1 MEYIIYNKS
10 GEELTTVSRFTLDDT
25 DMGTSAITM
34 SLTSPT
40 PIDFGNGDYLIFRN
54 EKYTLNYIPSVKRQ
68 ARTGSYGE
76 AFVYD
81 NIIFNSCRD
90 ELTRCM
96 FYDVVENDNGIPY
109 TSSPSVTFTDS
120 GLAQIKMRVQANLD
134 RVYGEGAW
142 EVFIQDGAIRKDGDP
157 INDYNYS
164 FSSQSVWEVLVQM
177 SSSQDVNF
185 TVRNIYAEDGAIV
198 DRKII
203 TLGATHDVAPKDY
216 AYGKG
221 NGFKSIEAQSQESE
235 QVITVLHAY
244 GNTQNMPYRYYNHL
258 VDGHYD
264 KDKDWDSTHPL
275 ASLYMPNLSL
285 PGFGTKPTGTVK
297 YYNRD
302 LAEGLE
308 VNYAFAA
315 VVTFYDVQYNVVK
328 TRDDAAF
335 AFVQRVK
342 TENGSQYVYDT
353 YLQSLRSYGRYGY
366 KEGDKYFNSDDDE
379 NGYDDIYPSAKWLTD
394 ENGDPVAVVTNGDD
408 IADNGVPLE
417 DGTIDVQ
424 NFTIDIADVGFNV
437 RDDNY
442 GADAVPQLV
451 MTSGMCTSRTFDI
464 SDCVERKDNNG
475 NVIGYTL
482 TCVRTKDEAIDR
494 YFPYSDYHIKAGD
507 TFAFL
512 NIQMPYVY
520 VEKSAEQLLKEGL
533 KYLAAHDTNTI
544 TLKPEMDNIFL
555 AKESG
560 EYRLADLLRSGL
572 RLNIVDDDIAAYT
585 PLSGLTISQ
594 LRIEVGNSLIDEY
607 EVTLASDKEADML
620 SRVVSE
626 VKNYFA
632 ANNSS
637 SSLRIITSADGTPP
651 SDHSVY
657 SSKRTDK
664 QFLRK
669 DVSDRSAGTISSDKG
684 FEGGEFKQNVSGVG
698 IYKDSEGVWHIETD
712 VLSVRRKLVA
722 KTLEIQEVKH
732 IGGQTMLTAAG
743 NTIACVVE
751 HVDEQFFRCYFPKSD
766 NGKAVTNTWEVG
778 DQAYCQMFNLANNN
792 GTAESR
798 FYWRLVT
805 ATSNG
810 TTDDTT
816 TIEVDGVE
824 VDASGYHFIDL
835 SCDDPGVSGGYI
847 DGSDVPQ
854 AGDKVVQLGYRG
866 DDTDRQNAIIAAG
879 AGGGSPYIYL
889 FYGIKTFELPSDPDR
904 LKPNDNKLTGQLTI
918 TAGSSGASNLSDFA
932 TAVQEKIRVG
942 ARNLLRNS
950 GFTGDYLSE
959 QLSDTKE
966 LDADSPLWSDALD
979 HWTTEGTIT
988 INEDKSAVSGY
999 SAHIEGGSISQTVD
1013 ENVAV
1018 GDTFVLSFYLQGSV
1032 EYEFGGVSG
1041 TLRNGVGTFEKPKL
1055 QTVYLTAETAE
1066 NTLRIADKT
1075 TTDAEGMT
1083 SIADGT
1089 IYDLQLERGNVATEW
1104 SHNYLDNSSDRAY
1117 YQSLKYLSGALR
1129 GSTSINGGLILTN
1142 VIELGNYTDN
1152 EQTDVTAGLSG
1163 TRSDNSVSEDV
1174 AFWGGGT
1181 LEEAIKAL
1189 AKYGTTNTTQTESGL
1204 AQAVIGHNGTA
1215 VFNNIHI
1222 NGSGTFTGA
1231 VTITG
1236 GQSKTD
1242 IDNALQGV
1250 SDNKDSITTL
1260 GEQIAAIAANFSD
1273 LDYLKKAL
1281 AQSTTIEGGVVATS
1295 LLLLG
1300 SKDAS
1305 GNYNALA
1312 GLSGIDS
1319 VNDGTGVALFFGGNP
1334 YANGTSTKADES
1346 LAKAVF
1352 RFDGSGFLAGGTL
1365 SWSKNG
1371 FITSKSPF
1379 MERWV
1384 DIREYIGVGGGYTVD
1399 YSLGANIKLT
1409 GTNSVYTLATPSEA
1423 ESATYWQ
1430 TCFMLNVKSESM
1442 TMVLQADTNDFFHV
1456 TSYDSD
1462 NPIEG
1467 RYIVLHPQYSPYQLE
1482 AYKVGSG
1489 VRWQIPRRNCGYCHT
1504 ETRTIGGTDYSVI
1517 VVGDTKEQSFTIG
1530 TKKYSFS
1537 NGILVK
1543 VTDIDDGGTG
1553 TP

>member
-1 MEYIIYNKS
+1 MRVYDKEGNLRCTVPVTSKCVYSKTLMDEEYVLLPFESDTLIGFAKGDYIDTDEWGRFYMVEIAKPTAAGDGGWSYEQKFHAHWEKFRNRICFYDRQGGCEKSWKMTQTPEYFLDIICGNIKAAGYGDYGYDWDDSLTEMKLVSFDGTNIIDALTALAQAWDTEWWISDSIIHLGKCSIGTPVELSELEELSDVDRSDGQNSEYYTRMYAFGSTRNLPTNYRKDDGGTVIEGVVESRLKLPSGVPYVDAWEDMADEDVVEAVAVFDDIYPHMTGTMSAISTKGYTDTETNSDGEEVEVKWLAYRFRDSTMPKPFSENYVLS
-10 GEELTTVSRFTLDDT
+10 GEELRIVFQTGKLAGMDFAVTFNPDGYVESADESQLFEIVRNDDYGVSLPSEAFKPEEGDT
-25 DMGTSAITM
+25 YILYGYNTSYVYENLVPEAEEELLETAREKIQEASRDKSVFECVTN
-34 SLTSPT
+34 PVRCAGYKA
-40 PIDFGNGDYLIFRN
+40 DGNGGLSYSSADEIDLN
-54 EKYTLNYIPSVKRQ
+54 VGQAVTL
-68 ARTGSYGE
+68 
-76 AFVYD
+76 
-81 NIIFNSCRD
+81 
-90 ELTRCM
+90 
-96 FYDVVENDNGIPY
+96 
-109 TSSPSVTFTDS
+109 
-120 GLAQIKMRVQANLD
+120 
-134 RVYGEGAW
+134 
-142 EVFIQDGAIRKDGDP
+142 
-157 INDYNYS
+157 
-164 FSSQSVWEVLVQM
+164 
-177 SSSQDVNF
+177 
-185 TVRNIYAEDGAIV
+185 
-198 DRKII
+198 
-203 TLGATHDVAPKDY
+203 
-216 AYGKG
+216 
-221 NGFKSIEAQSQESE
+221 
-235 QVITVLHAY
+235 
-244 GNTQNMPYRYYNHL
+244 
-258 VDGHYD
+258 
-264 KDKDWDSTHPL
+264 
-275 ASLYMPNLSL
+275 LS
-285 PGFGTKPTGTVK
+285 
-297 YYNRD
+297 
-302 LAEGLE
+302 
-308 VNYAFAA
+308 
-315 VVTFYDVQYNVVK
+315 
-328 TRDDAAF
+328 
-335 AFVQRVK
+335 
-342 TENGSQYVYDT
+342 
-353 YLQSLRSYGRYGY
+353 
-366 KEGDKYFNSDDDE
+366 
-379 NGYDDIYPSAKWLTD
+379 
-394 ENGDPVAVVTNGDD
+394 
-408 IADNGVPLE
+408 
-417 DGTIDVQ
+417 
-424 NFTIDIADVGFNV
+424 
-437 RDDNY
+437 DNY
-442 GADAVPQLV
+442 G
-451 MTSGMCTSRTFDI
+451 TYTSRIQAF
-464 SDCVERKDNNG
+464 EKRLDNKFNATYT
-475 NVIGYTL
+475 IGESTAYSTTKELSEKVDAL
-482 TCVRTKDEAIDR
+482 TASQNALTNAYGSSVHVVGR
-494 YFPYSDYHIKAGD
+494 YD
-507 TFAFL
+507 TTA
-512 NIQMPYVY
+512 P
-520 VEKSAEQLLKEGL
+520 S
-533 KYLAAHDTNTI
+533 DTNV
-544 TLKPEMDNIFL
+544 PSFRR
-555 AKESG
+555 A
-560 EYRLADLLRSGL
+560 R
-572 RLNIVDDDIAAYT
+572 
-585 PLSGLTISQ
+585 
-594 LRIEVGNSLIDEY
+594 Y
-607 EVTLASDKEADML
+607 E
-620 SRVVSE
+620 
-626 VKNYFA
+626 
-632 ANNSS
+632 
-637 SSLRIITSADGTPP
+637 
-651 SDHSVY
+651 
-657 SSKRTDK
+657 
-664 QFLRK
+664 FLRK

-684 FEGGEFKQNVSGVG
+684 FEGGEFKQDVSGVG

-751 HVDEQFFRCYFPKSD
+751 HVEECFYRCYFPKSD
-766 NGKAVTNTWEVG
+766 NGKSVTNTWAVG

-805 ATSNG
+805 ATSNE

-824 VDASGYHFIDL
+824 VDASSYHFIDL

-1013 ENVAV
+1013 ESVSE
-1018 GDTFVLSFYLQGSV
+1018 GDKFVLSFYLQGSV

-1055 QTVYLTAETAE
+1055 QTVYLTAETSE
-1066 NTLRIADKT
+1066 NTLKLADKT

-1083 SIADGT
+1083 TIADGT

-1189 AKYGTTNTTQTESGL
+1189 AKYGTTDTTQTESGL

-1250 SDNKDSITTL
+1250 SDNKSSIATMS
-1260 GEQIAAIAANFSD
+1260 GQIAAIAANFSD

-1384 DIREYIGVGGGYTVD
+1384 FLQEYAGGGNSDTAYYID
-1399 YSLGANIKLT
+1399 YSLGANIYVYRT
-1409 GTNSVYTLATPSEA
+1409 GNVYTLATPELTEKTNSF
-1423 ESATYWQ
+1423 T
-1430 TCFMLNVKSESM
+1430 TCFVVNISCNNSAGNTSSLQI
-1442 TMVLQADTNDFFHV
+1442 LQADTSDTFSVEN
-1456 TSYDSD
+1456 YDGT
-1462 NPIEG
+1462 IT
-1467 RYIVLHPQYSPYQLE
+1467 
-1482 AYKVGSG
+1482 SG
-1489 VRWQIPRRNCGYCHT
+1489 VRYAVFFPEYAPYRLEAHRNGNGVQWRVRNCGYCHT

-1543 VTDIDDGGTG
+1543 VADIDDGGTSA
-1553 TP
+1553 P